1 MTVAFAGERGA
12 FGELAAIEY
21 FGEKVK
27 LAALPEFGDVF
38 RGVAR
43 GRYRFGVVPIE
54 NSLAGS
60 IHENYDM
67 LLESN
72 LSIVGEVLL
81 RIRHFLI
88 ANKGASRRQILKVF
102 SHPVAFAQCKK
113 FLKKFPHLT
122 VVPVSNTAW
131 AVKKIRN
138 EDLRDA
144 AAIASQQ
151 AAVDFDMQVL
161 ARNIEDTRWNT
172 TRFLVVAK
180 NYRFPSAAAAKQI
193 KSSIVF
199 STKNIPGALYKCMS
213 VFALRDINLHKIE
226 SRPVHGRGFQY
237 LFYLDFEG
245 DARDPVQRNAINHL
259 REIATFYRFL
269 GSYPVGT
276 PLDPKYRKRPQEK
289 KISRKD

>member
-12 FGELAAIEY
+12 FAELADIEY

-27 LAALPEFGDVF
+27 MAALPEFGDVF

-72 LSIVGEVLL
+72 LNIVGEVLL

-88 ANKGASRRQILKVF
+88 ANKGTSRREVKRIF
-102 SHPVAFAQCKK
+102 SHPQAFAQCKK
-113 FLKKFPHLT
+113 FLKRFPHLT

-151 AAVDFDMQVL
+151 AAADFDMQVL
-161 ARNIEDTRWNT
+161 ARNIEDTKWNT

-180 NYRFPSAAAAKQI
+180 SYKFPSPVTGHAAKRV
-193 KSSIVF
+193 KSSVVF
-199 STKNIPGALYKCMS
+199 STKNIPGALYKCLS
-213 VFALRDINLHKIE
+213 VFALRDINLYKIE
-226 SRPVHGRGFQY
+226 SRPIHGRGFQY

-245 DARDPVQRNAINHL
+245 DARDTVQRNAINHL
-259 REIATFYRFL
+259 REITTFYRFL
-269 GSYPVGT
+269 GSYLIDSPR
-276 PLDPKYRKRPQEK
+276 DPRHRG
-289 KISRKD
+289 R

>member
-21 FGEKVK
+21 FGEKAVM
-27 LAALPEFGDVF
+27 ASLPEFSDVF

-43 GRYRFGVVPIE
+43 GRYGFGVVPIE
-54 NSLAGS
+54 NSLGGS
-60 IHENYDM
+60 IHENYDR

-72 LSIVGEVLL
+72 LHITGEVLL

-88 ANKGASRRQILKVF
+88 GNKGTSRRGVRRLF
-102 SHPVAFAQCKK
+102 SHPQAFAQCKK
-113 FLKKFPHLT
+113 FLKRFPHLT

-131 AVKKIRN
+131 AVKKIKN
-138 EDLRDA
+138 EGLRDA

-172 TRFLVVAK
+172 TRFLVIAK
-180 NYRFPSAAAAKQI
+180 EPRFPPPGRTNVKTSV
-193 KSSIVF
+193 VF

-237 LFYLDFEG
+237 LFYLDFDG
-245 DARDPVQRNAINHL
+245 DARGEVQQNAINHL
-259 REIATFYRFL
+259 QEITTFYRFL
-269 GSYPVGT
+269 GSYPVDK
-276 PLDPKYRKRPQEK
+276 PRDPVYR
-289 KISRKD
+289 SRRG